1 METNSTSTDI
11 FYISTEIGIVKP
23 SIELTL
29 DRYQIRG
36 TALIRTKCDARS
48 AIKMKTFVIDAK
60 AFQSEKEFV
69 DIIESL
75 LNDNGFGCKAIIGAF
90 VEVWAVYTGCNT
102 QAKQF
107 AKDMFVTKPGES
119 LSEKEKDFLEA
130 VFYAD

>member
-1 METNSTSTDI
+1 METNFIEI
-11 FYISTEIGIVKP
+11 FRISTETGIVKP

-29 DRYQIRG
+29 DHYQIRG
-36 TALIRTKCDARS
+36 TALIHNWCDDRS
-48 AIKMKTFVIDAK
+48 AIKMKTFDIDAK
-60 AFQSEKEFV
+60 GIQSETEFV
-69 DIIESL
+69 EIIESL

-90 VEVWAVYTGCNT
+90 VEVWTVYTGFNT